1 MSIVLLDETN
11 DANSDDLRV
20 VHFFLNLT
28 IDCLPRFGNAYAYV
42 HDRTWKCT
50 RRPD

>member
-28 IDCLPRFGNAYAYV
+28 MYV
-42 HDRTWKCT
+42 FLFFFFAIVISFLSSSPNT
-50 RRPD
+50 